1 MKKPLTAAERRDA
14 VDTMVELAERRA
26 AGAIPFKRSERHRSE
41 GWWGFLH
48 LLRAFAQANALP
60 QPAIDHRLGAYAEQV
75 ARDVMARH
83 RWFPPDGAGAPL
95 SAWPAP
101 NRATLTDVW
110 RSSRVV
116 RAGIARH
123 G

>member
-1 MKKPLTAAERRDA
+1 L
-14 VDTMVELAERRA
+14 
-26 AGAIPFKRSERHRSE
+26 
-41 GWWGFLH
+41 WGFLH
-48 LLRAFAQANALP
+48 LLRAFVQANALP
-60 QPAIDHRLGAYAEQV
+60 QPAIDHGLGAYAEQV

-83 RWFPPDGAGAPL
+83 GWFPPDGAGALL

-101 NRATLTDVW
+101 DRATLMDVW
-110 RSSRVV
+110 RQMKVPDPAGVV